1 MPTSPMP
8 YRGSIAAA
16 LVLATL
22 GSAVARPVPDQ
33 EALRARYSELLATQQ
48 RLERERQVKARI
60 EELVAKDDPWLVLD
74 LGTSELHILV
84 RVTVVHTVPL
94 RAVRVEGEKS
104 LFGSEP
110 PPAGWSDGIFDLLGK
125 SGPQREPEKIK
136 PKDPEA
142 PEEDPATMTPEKLGL
157 VEDPDY
163 PSRYTLVFRQGI
175 AVTLGGGD
183 PLSEEQRGW
192 IRRAWDR
199 VRSAVSGPELPEGA
213 ATADVKVWVNAE
225 MDGDT
230 AKLLYPS
237 LFTGMRAILRLPGDP
252 PLF

>member
-1 MPTSPMP
+1 MPH
-8 YRGSIAAA
+8 RGSIAAA
-16 LVLATL
+16 LLLAAL
-22 GSAVARPVPDQ
+22 GSAAARPTSGT
-33 EALRARYSELLATQQ
+33 EGLRARYAELLATQQ
-48 RLERERQVKARI
+48 RLERERQLQGRI

-74 LGTSELHILV
+74 LATSELHIVV
-84 RVTVVHTVPL
+84 RVTVVRTVPL
-94 RAVRVEGEKS
+94 KDVRVEREKR
-104 LFGSEP
+104 LFGSDP

-125 SGPQREPEKIK
+125 SGPRREPVKVK
-136 PKDPEA
+136 PKDPGA
-142 PEEDPATMTPEKLGL
+142 PKEDPASLTPEKLGL
-157 VEDPDY
+157 QADPDY
-163 PSRYTLVFRQGI
+163 PPRYTLVFRQGV

-199 VRSAVSGPELPEGA
+199 VRDAVSGPALPEGA
-213 ATADVKVWVNAE
+213 ATDDVKVWVNAE
-225 MDGDT
+225 MEAGQ